1 MPLNCRLKT
10 VKKLPRVAVV
20 ALKGSIDPISIG
32 ELQNSMAEAD
42 TLGFR
47 ILILD
52 LSEIR
57 YINSA
62 GLAYL
67 VNLGDAL
74 LARRGALLLVGTQPK
89 VKVVFEL
96 MGVSK
101 FFKLFKSVD
110 SALAAIASA
119 RRRSGAAPLRKQA

>member
-10 VKKLPRVAVV
+10 VKTLPRVAVV
-20 ALKGSIDPISIG
+20 ALKGSIDPISIS
-32 ELQNSMAEAD
+32 ELQNAMAEAD

-74 LARRGALLLVGTQPK
+74 IARRGALLLVGTQPK

-119 RRRSGAAPLRKQA
+119 RQRSRASPLRKQA

>member
-10 VKKLPRVAVV
+10 VKTLPRVAVV
-20 ALKGSIDPISIG
+20 ALKGSIDPISIN
-32 ELQNSMAEAD
+32 ELQNAMVEAD

-74 LARRGALLLVGTQPK
+74 VARRGALLIVGTQPK

-110 SALAAIASA
+110 TALAAIAAA
-119 RRRSGAAPLRKQA
+119 RRRAHERPLRKHA

>member
-1 MPLNCRLKT
+1 MPLNCHLKT
-10 VKKLPRVAVV
+10 VKSLPRVAVV
-20 ALKGSIDPISIG
+20 ALKGSIDPMSISA
-32 ELQNSMAEAD
+32 LQNAMTEAD

-52 LSEIR
+52 LSDIR

-74 LARRGALLLVGTQPK
+74 VARRGALLLVGTQPK

-96 MGVSK
+96 IGISK

-110 SALAAIASA
+110 SALVAVDAA
-119 RRRSGAAPLRKQA
+119 RRKAKPLRKQA

>member
-10 VKKLPRVAVV
+10 VKTMPRVAVV
-20 ALKGSIDPISIG
+20 ALNGSIDPISIS
-32 ELQNSMAEAD
+32 ELQNAMAEAD

-47 ILILD
+47 ILVLD

-74 LARRGALLLVGTQPK
+74 VARRGALLLVGTQPK

-110 SALAAIASA
+110 SALAAIQSA
-119 RRRSGAAPLRKQA
+119 RQRSRAAPLRKQA